1 VQKVQEETI
10 VVAHRAA
17 FMARGPHALTGEFL
31 DREVALD
38 LRPADWSS
46 YTAAVN
52 FDPTV
57 LNVVL
62 IVPASVFIAAVAPS
76 AINAATNAYSI
87 RS

>member
-1 VQKVQEETI
+1 
-10 VVAHRAA
+10 
-17 FMARGPHALTGEFL
+17 MARRPHALTGEFL
-31 DREVALD
+31 DRAAALD

-46 YTAAVN
+46 YIDEVN

-57 LNVVL
+57 LNAVL
-62 IVPASVFIAAVAPS
+62 MVPASVVIAAVAPS